1 MTSKKPRE
9 CNGMVGGP
17 EEQTESK
24 RETTWLFDCKYQ
36 PGLAFDPLFT
46 CKNQGR
52 SYLYANTQLRT

>member
-24 RETTWLFDCKYQ
+24 HETTWLFDCKYQ

-46 CKNQGR
+46 CKN
-52 SYLYANTQLRT
+52 